1 MPEDMLSEGLRQFA
15 LVRSTTERLCEGLTP
30 EDMTVQSMPDASPT
44 KWHLAHTSW
53 FFENFI
59 LAKFQP
65 GYRLFNS
72 SWPFLFNSYYETQG
86 PRHARPARGLLTRPS
101 VQEVMDYRHYVDHHV
116 QELVSQTAD
125 REVQK
130 LLEIGLHHEMQ
141 HQELIL
147 TDILHLFSRNPLSP
161 ALQSATA
168 STNSSGAKAPHPPT
182 QFITHE
188 DGLTTIG
195 AQANAQTF
203 SYDCEQPAHRVW
215 LNTYQ
220 LASRTVTNA
229 EWREFMDDGGY
240 RNPLLWLS
248 DGWQACQSN
257 DWQAPGYW
265 RWTDE
270 RWQQFSLNGLV
281 AVDPNAPVCH
291 VSYYEADAYARWAGK
306 RLPTEAEWEHAAR
319 DLWQPGAPDGNYLEN
334 HDWQPQRTSTTDTV
348 APVKYSHLYGN
359 VWEWTQSP
367 FQAYPGFNPA
377 QGALAE
383 YNGKFMANQFVLRGG
398 SCATPRLQ
406 LRPSYR
412 NFFYPDQRWQFSGI
426 RLAI

>member
-1 MPEDMLSEGLRQFA
+1 MPDHTLSEGLQQFES
-15 LVRSTTERLCEGLTP
+15 VRSTTERLCEGLTP

-59 LAKFQP
+59 LAEFQP
-65 GYRLFNS
+65 DYRLFNQ
-72 SWPFLFNSYYETQG
+72 SWPFLFNSYYESQG
-86 PRHARPARGLLTRPS
+86 PRHARPSRGLLTRPS
-101 VQEVMDYRHYVDHHV
+101 VREVADYRQYVDQHMR
-116 QELVSQTAD
+116 ELLSRSTD
-125 REVQK
+125 PHINM

-147 TDILHLFSRNPLSP
+147 TDILHLLSRNPLSP
-161 ALQSATA
+161 ALQRLA
-168 STNSSGAKAPHPPT
+168 SSPTGSGVDASEPA
-182 QFITHE
+182 QLIQHE
-188 DGLTTIG
+188 GGLTSIG
-195 AQANAQTF
+195 MPPDAPSF
-203 SYDCEQPAHRVW
+203 SYDCEKPAHRVW
-215 LNTYQ
+215 LESYQ

-229 EWREFMDDGGY
+229 EWLEFMEDEGY

-265 RWTDE
+265 RWADGQ
-270 RWQQFSLNGLV
+270 WQQFTLNGLV
-281 AVDPNAPVCH
+281 PVDPSAPVCH

-334 HDWQPQRTSTTDTV
+334 HYWQPQRANADSSLS
-348 APVKYSHLYGN
+348 PVPFSHLFGN

-367 FQAYPGFNPA
+367 FNAYPGFNPA

-412 NFFYPDQRWQFSGI
+412 NFFYPDQRWQFSGV